1 MKKIKLTEEQLK
13 NVISKVI
20 NEQDMGSSP
29 ARKRLNELLS
39 MVLKSNSS
47 GDQSGVKKYV
57 KTALEILYIYQG
69 DLNVEISDSKF
80 SEMISD
86 NE

>member
-1 MKKIKLTEEQLK
+1 MKKIKLTEDQLK
-13 NVISKVI
+13 NVINRVI
-20 NEQDMGSSP
+20 NEQGVGSSS
-29 ARKRLNELLS
+29 ARNRLNELLS

-47 GDQSGVKKYV
+47 GDQSAVKKYV
-57 KTALEILYIYQG
+57 RTALEILYIYQG
-69 DLNVEISDSKF
+69 DLRVEINDSKF